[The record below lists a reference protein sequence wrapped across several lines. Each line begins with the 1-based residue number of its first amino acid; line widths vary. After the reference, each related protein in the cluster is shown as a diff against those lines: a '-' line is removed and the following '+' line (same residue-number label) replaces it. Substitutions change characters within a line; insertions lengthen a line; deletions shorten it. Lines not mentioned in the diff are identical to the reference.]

1 MREVAGPMQA
11 TEAGEAD
18 AGQSSAARRTGRPT
32 GLRRFFASP
41 AASIGSVIVLA
52 MIALAL
58 VGPTFSPYDPT
69 AMSPGQRLLRPGA
82 PGHLLGTD
90 QVGRDVLTRLMD
102 GGRRTLLIG
111 AVPMA
116 LALALGT
123 TLGLVAGFYGGW
135 PDQTIMRCVDL
146 LFAFPSILL
155 AIAIVAALGPG
166 LADTII
172 AITIVEIPAVARI
185 ARAPVLS
192 LREHEFVQ
200 AARVLGASDWRI
212 LARHIGPNLI
222 SPLVVFASVEI
233 GSIIIFGA
241 GLSFLGLG
249 AQPPQAEW
257 GLMMSE
263 GRDALAIAPAVAT
276 IPGLAI
282 LILVLGLSL
291 LGDGLRDWLDPRS
304 SS

>member
-1 MREVAGPMQA
+1 AVRGDRLTRLRVHPGRGADRSGHLRAAEPGGGHPVRVRRSSDSVPM
-11 TEAGEAD
+11 TVTHEAARALEAD
-18 AGQSSAARRTGRPT
+18 AASATSTPRNRRPT
-32 GLRRFFASP
+32 GLRRFLTTP
-41 AASIGSVIVLA
+41 AAAAGSAIVRAIVL
-52 MIALAL
+52 LSL
-58 VGPTFSPYDPT
+58 FGPAFSPYDPT
-69 AMSPGQRLLRPGA
+69 AMSPAQRLLPPGA
-82 PGHLLGTD
+82 PGHPLGTD

-135 PDQTIMRCVDL
+135 PDQAIMRSVDL

-200 AARVLGASDWRI
+200 AARVLGA
-212 LARHIGPNLI
+212 
-222 SPLVVFASVEI
+222 
-233 GSIIIFGA
+233 
-241 GLSFLGLG
+241 
-249 AQPPQAEW
+249 
-257 GLMMSE
+257 
-263 GRDALAIAPAVAT
+263 
-276 IPGLAI
+276 
-282 LILVLGLSL
+282 
-291 LGDGLRDWLDPRS
+291 
-304 SS
+304 